1 MKTAKKPK
9 PSFTSDLLKHLQR
22 HGSITNLQAIE
33 RYGSWKCSARIADL
47 RRAGYEIATKL
58 VKVKTRY
65 GKEVEVAKYILK
77 RK

>member
-1 MKTAKKPK
+1 MKTTKKPR
-9 PSFTSDLLKHLQR
+9 PSFTSDVLKHLKKY
-22 HGSITNLQAIE
+22 GSITTLQAIE
-33 RYGSWKCSARIADL
+33 RYGSWKCSARISDL